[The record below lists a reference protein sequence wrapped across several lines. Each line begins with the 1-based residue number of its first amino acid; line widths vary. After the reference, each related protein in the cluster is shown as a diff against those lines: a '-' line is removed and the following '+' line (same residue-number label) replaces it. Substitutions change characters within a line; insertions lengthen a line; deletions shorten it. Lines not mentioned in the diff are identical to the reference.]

1 MNNWDSTQQA
11 AALKLLAIDT
21 ATSSMTVAVTE
32 DGRVLKEINSHAERN
47 HSIYLVPHIKQAL
60 AELGLQPA
68 DLSGIAVGRGPGS
81 YTGVRIGI
89 TVAKTIAW
97 ALGLP
102 LVGVSSLEAMAAGG
116 GSALLTGQ
124 GVAEDALPANQS
136 TVWLVPLLNARRG
149 QAYTAL
155 YAYEQTEAGVSS
167 AGAGAAAG
175 GNEQPVS
182 LVTEPGWQCLR
193 EDSIRLMEPWVEEL
207 LELARTSENPPSV
220 LAFIGE
226 TEGFIPL
233 TERFRNQAALDTS
246 IKLVHVLPYEVQAR
260 FIGMLGGKRLAS
272 GEKDDPHLLLPNY
285 TQLTEAEV
293 KLLAKSN

>member
-1 MNNWDSTQQA
+1 MMNNWDSTQRA

-116 GSALLTGQ
+116 GSALLGGQ
-124 GVAEDALPANQS
+124 RPAEDASSVNQA

-155 YAYEQTEAGVSS
+155 YAFEHTEAGVSS
-167 AGAGAAAG
+167 SGAAAD
-175 GNEQPVS
+175 GNEQPGT
-182 LVTEPGWQCLR
+182 LVTEPSWQCLR

-285 TQLTEAEV
+285 AQLTEAEV

>member
-1 MNNWDSTQQA
+1 MNNKDNLQSGSP
-11 AALKLLAIDT
+11 LKLLAIDT

-47 HSIYLVPHIKQAL
+47 HSIYLIPHIKEAL
-60 AELGLQPA
+60 AGLGLKPA
-68 DLSGIAVGRGPGS
+68 DLNGIAAGRGPGS

-116 GSALLTGQ
+116 SSLLTGQ
-124 GVAEDALPANQS
+124 TAAKDVPTAKQE
-136 TVWLVPLLNARRG
+136 TVWLVPILNARRG
-149 QAYTAL
+149 QVYTAL
-155 YAYEQTEAGVSS
+155 YAFEHTREETSTS
-167 AGAGAAAG
+167 AAAAVN
-175 GNEQPVS
+175 GNRQTYSPVS
-182 LVTEPGWQCLR
+182 DPSWRRLG
-193 EDSIRLMEPWVEEL
+193 EDSVRLMERWTDEL
-207 LELARTSENPPSV
+207 LELARTTDAPPSV

-226 TEGFIPL
+226 TEDFTPQV
-233 TERFRNQAALDTS
+233 ERFREQAAADT
-246 IKLVHVLPYEVQAR
+246 VLEHIHAVPYAVQAR
-260 FIGMLGGKRLAS
+260 YVAILGGKRLAS

-285 TQLTEAEV
+285 TQLPEAEV